1 MKIWDL
7 KLLMADAV
15 IRDFRV
21 AASGYQSVVDSVL
34 VRYPDAVIL
43 DLKEK
48 VKTCN

>member
-1 MKIWDL
+1 MKIWKL

-21 AASGYQSVVDSVL
+21 AANGYQSVVDSVF

-43 DLKEK
+43 DLDEESKK
-48 VKTCN
+48 